1 MKSKTMILMVV
12 AVVCGLVASY
22 LTSQLI
28 AAKNKKV
35 QILVAKKAIPQSTPI
50 KNPGEFF
57 EQREWAESDAPQGA
71 VTDMK
76 DLQDRVVLK
85 DIAENTP
92 VAINMLQDKSKVGLE
107 GMLAPKTRGIA
118 ITVNAATT
126 AGGFVQPGSH
136 VDVVHTVRAQGT
148 SDSKMI
154 LENVLVRAVDQQPVR
169 PEDKASMIPATVTL
183 ELTPEQALKLCQY
196 KEGGSLTLLLRP
208 FGDNTKLE
216 ADKGEVALNK
226 PPTDDKKVTPRRDN
240 RFVQFI
246 SNGPATKATPYIQRD
261 KKWINDPDSRT
272 DGGPSGSGEGN

>member
-1 MKSKTMILMVV
+1 MKSKTMVLMVV

-28 AAKNKKV
+28 AQKNKKV
-35 QILVAKKAIPQSTPI
+35 QLLVAKKAIPQWTPI
-50 KNPGEFF
+50 KNPAEYF
-57 EQREWAESDAPQGA
+57 EQREWAESDAPQGFVA
-71 VTDMK
+71 DMK

-85 DIAENTP
+85 EIAQDTP
-92 VAINMLQDKSKVGLE
+92 VAASMLQDKSKVGLE

-136 VDVVHTVRAQGT
+136 VDVVHTFRAQGT

-183 ELTPEQALKLCQY
+183 ELTPEQALKLCQF
-196 KEGGSLTLLLRP
+196 KESGSLTLLLRP

-216 ADKGEVALNK
+216 ADKGDVALNK
-226 PPTDDKKVTPRRDN
+226 QPTEEKKVSPRRDN
-240 RFVQFI
+240 RFVQYI
-246 SNGPATKATPYIQRD
+246 SNGPATKGTPFIQRD

-272 DGGPSGSGEGN
+272 DGGPNGSGEGN

>member
-28 AAKNKKV
+28 AQKNKKI
-35 QILVAKKAIPQSTPI
+35 QLLVAKKAIPQWTPI

-71 VTDMK
+71 VTEMK

-183 ELTPEQALKLCQY
+183 ELSPEQALKLCQY

-216 ADKGEVALNK
+216 ADKGDVALNK
-226 PPTDDKKVTPRRDN
+226 PLVEEKKAPRRDN
-240 RFVQFI
+240 RFIQYI
-246 SNGPATKATPYIQRD
+246 SNGPSTKTVPFIQRE
-261 KKWINDPDSRT
+261 KKWINDPDNRT
-272 DGGPSGSGEGN
+272 DAGPSGSGEGN